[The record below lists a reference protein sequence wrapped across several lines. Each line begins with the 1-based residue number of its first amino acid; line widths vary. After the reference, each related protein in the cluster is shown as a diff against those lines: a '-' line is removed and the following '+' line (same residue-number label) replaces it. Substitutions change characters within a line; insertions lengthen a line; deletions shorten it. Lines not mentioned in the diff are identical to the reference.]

1 MPFKKLNNYKKPT
14 LTFLLLKAVFDL
26 GSVTVDSFL
35 PAKYP
40 QAKMWRQILC
50 LDKSYKFSKQS
61 FSTIL
66 NRLQKQG
73 LIEHEKG
80 KWNITNLGTKIVKGT
95 KFRPS
100 ELPEKDGAIRLVIFD
115 IPEKERKKRL
125 WLRLELIAYD
135 YSLLQKSVWVGYRP
149 LPKDFLDSLEYLNL
163 RSHVQIFSIKHKGT
177 LKEESY

>member
-26 GSVTVDSFL
+26 GAVTVDSFL

-40 QAKMWRQILC
+40 QAKMWR
-50 LDKSYKFSKQS
+50 
-61 FSTIL
+61 
-66 NRLQKQG
+66 
-73 LIEHEKG
+73 
-80 KWNITNLGTKIVKGT
+80 NITNLGAKIVKGT

-100 ELPEKDGAIRLVIFD
+100 ELPEKDGVIRLVIFD

-125 WLRLELIAYD
+125 WLRLELLACD
-135 YSLLQKSVWVGYRP
+135 YGLLQKSVWVGYCP

-163 RSHVQIFSIKHKGT
+163 RPYVQIFSIKHSGT
-177 LKEESY
+177 LKEENY

>member
-1 MPFKKLNNYKKPT
+1 
-14 LTFLLLKAVFDL
+14 
-26 GSVTVDSFL
+26 
-35 PAKYP
+35 
-40 QAKMWRQILC
+40 LC

>member
-100 ELPEKDGAIRLVIFD
+100 ELPEK
-115 IPEKERKKRL
+115 ERKKRL

-135 YSLLQKSVWVGYRP
+135 YSLLQKSVWVGYRT